1 MKERQLRIPSTLKKV
16 PCEAKRLGVLAILSH
31 SPLIPLESAE
41 FSQLHW
47 GQDQARGGKA
57 ENLERFTTLYIP

>member
-1 MKERQLRIPSTLKKV
+1 MKERQLRIPSPLKKV

-41 FSQLHW
+41 FSQLH
-47 GQDQARGGKA
+47 
-57 ENLERFTTLYIP
+57 